1 VSVAQ
6 PDAEAALAGLP
17 LAAGGVIDFELME
30 LYPLGAF
37 EVLLAGGPP
46 T

>member
-1 VSVAQ
+1 MSAAQ
-6 PDAEAALAGLP
+6 PDAEAALAGRL

-30 LYPLGAF
+30 LHPLGAF